1 MSIYRNQRGIE
12 MNIRE
17 RKKAAEEFYNRWAN
31 RGNERQDSQS
41 FWLDLLQNV
50 YGIENPVEYISFE
63 DSIQNMMDKTSF
75 IDGYIEKTKVLI
87 EQKGR
92 DRDLNKGIRQS
103 DGSYL
108 TPFQQA
114 LRYSASLPYSKRP
127 RWIIT
132 CNFKEFYIYDMEK
145 PNSEPAVVKLE
156 NLKNEYYRLEM
167 LVEKT
172 NIQIEKETKVSIKAG
187 ELIGKIY
194 DELLKQYK
202 EPENPDTLKSI
213 NQLCVRLVFCFYAED
228 AGLFGKKG
236 ILYDYLAEFSA
247 RHFRNAIIDLFEVLN
262 TKENERD
269 PYLDEKLERFPYV
282 NGDLF
287 KDTGIEIPR
296 FNERLREL
304 ILDNASSSFDWSEI
318 SPTIFGAVFE
328 STLNPEQRREGGMHY
343 TSIENIHKVIDPL
356 FLDDLKNE
364 LNEIKQYKQPAT
376 IRRRAKEFQKKLG
389 SLKFLDPAAGSG
401 NFLTETYLALRKLEN
416 EAIKLYMEDNVRFDV
431 ENLIQV
437 KLNQFYGIEINDFA
451 VSVAK
456 TALWIAESQMFE
468 ETQSIIY
475 ANMEFLPLES
485 YTNIV
490 QGNALEMNW
499 NEVIDKRELDYII
512 GNPPFVGA
520 RLMST
525 MQTNELREVFG
536 NLKGVGNLDYVAG
549 WYGKAAQFI
558 NQSNIKCAFVSTNS
572 ITQGQQVPILWKY
585 LMEEYNIVINFAY
598 RTFNWNSEAID
609 KAAVHCVIIGFS
621 QVENRDKK
629 IYVSKEQ
636 IELANNI
643 NGYLLNAPNIFIEN
657 RRSAISQ
664 VPKMVFGSM
673 PNDGGNLILTPEE
686 KNELIKN
693 FPQSK
698 QVIKRFVGARE
709 YINNI
714 ERYCLWIEPKDLKL
728 ISKINPIMERIKKV
742 KEHRLNSNRKDTQ
755 ELANKPYAF
764 GEIRQPKSDYL
775 IVPANSSENRRYI
788 PIGYLS
794 QDVIT
799 SNAALIVPNT
809 SKYHFAILSSNV
821 HMSWMRNVAGR
832 LKSDYRYSA
841 SIVYNNFPWI
851 QLTELQKE
859 RLSKTAD
866 NILKARALY
875 PEMSLADLYNELIMP
890 PELRKAHQDNDRLV
904 MHIYGM
910 DVRTTKE
917 SDAVEKL
924 FEMYNEMTKN
934 IS

>member
-1 MSIYRNQRGIE
+1 M
-12 MNIRE
+12 RE
-17 RKKAAEEFYNRWAN
+17 RRKAAEEFYQRWAN

-50 YGIENPVEYISFE
+50 YGIENPVEYITFE
-63 DSIQNMMDKTSF
+63 DSVQNMMDNTSF
-75 IDGYIEKTKVLI
+75 IDGYIEKTNVLI

-114 LRYSASLPYSKRP
+114 MRYSATLPYSKRP

-132 CNFKEFYIYDMEK
+132 CNFKEFYIYDMER
-145 PNSEPAVVKLE
+145 PNSEPAIVELR
-156 NLKNEYYRLEM
+156 NLKNEYYRLEI

-172 NIQIEKETKVSIKAG
+172 NTQIEKETKVSIQAG
-187 ELIGKIY
+187 ELVGEIY

-202 EPENPDTLKSI
+202 DPDDPHSLESI
-213 NQLCVRLVFCFYAED
+213 NQLSVRLVFCFYAED

-236 ILYDYLAEFSA
+236 LLHDYLSEFSA

-262 TKENERD
+262 TKEEDRD
-269 PYLDEKLERFPYV
+269 PYLDEMLAKFPYV

-287 KDTGIEIPR
+287 KDTNIEIPQ

-364 LNEIKQYKQPAT
+364 LNEMKQHKQPAT
-376 IRRRAKEFQKKLG
+376 IRKRAKEFQKKLG
-389 SLKFLDPAAGSG
+389 SLTFFDPAAGSG
-401 NFLTETYLALRKLEN
+401 NFLTETYLELRRLEN
-416 EAIKLYMEDNVRFDV
+416 EALKLYMEDNVILDV
-431 ENLIQV
+431 DDDLIHV
-437 KLNQFYGIEINDFA
+437 TLDQFYGIEINDFA

-468 ETQSIIY
+468 ETQSIVY
-475 ANMEFLPLES
+475 SNMEFLPLES

-490 QGNALEMNW
+490 EGNALEMNW
-499 NEVIDKRELDYII
+499 HDVVDKRDLNYII

-520 RLMST
+520 RLMTST
-525 MQTNELREVFG
+525 QTDELKKVFG
-536 NLKGVGNLDYVAG
+536 KLKGVGNLDYVAG

-558 NQSNIKCAFVSTNS
+558 NQTNIQCAFVSTNS

-585 LMEEYNIVINFAY
+585 LMEEYNIVINYAY
-598 RTFNWNSEAID
+598 RTFDWNSEAKD

-621 QVENRDKK
+621 QLNNKDKK
-629 IYVSKEQ
+629 IYVSDEQ
-636 IELANNI
+636 VDIVNNI
-643 NGYLLNAPNIFIEN
+643 NGYLLNAPNVYIEN
-657 RRSAISQ
+657 RRSTLDE

-686 KNELIKN
+686 RDKLIKN
-693 FPQSK
+693 YPQAK
-698 QVIKRFVGARE
+698 QVIKRFMGARE
-709 YINNI
+709 HINNI
-714 ERYCLWIEPKDLKL
+714 ERYCLWIEPQNLN
-728 ISKINPIMERIKKV
+728 IVSRINPIMDRLEKV
-742 KEHRLNSNRKDTQ
+742 KEHRSNSKRKSTQ
-755 ELANKPYAF
+755 ELAEIPYAF
-764 GEIRQPKSDYL
+764 GENRQPDSDYL
-775 IVPANSSENRRYI
+775 IVPRVSSENRRYI
-788 PIGYLS
+788 PIGYLNKS
-794 QDVIT
+794 VIA
-799 SNAALIVPNT
+799 SDAALIVPGA
-809 SKYHFAILSSNV
+809 KLYHFAILSSNV
-821 HMSWMRNVAGR
+821 HMSWMRAVAGR
-832 LKSDYRYSA
+832 LESRYRYSA
-841 SIVYNNFPWI
+841 SIVYNNFPWVS
-851 QLTELQKE
+851 LTEDQKKKLNE
-859 RLSKTAD
+859 TA
-866 NILKARALY
+866 NEILKARAKY

-904 MHIYGM
+904 MEIYGM
-910 DVRTTKE
+910 DVKTTKE

-924 FEMYNEMTKN
+924 FKMYNKMTK
-934 IS
+934 

>member
-1 MSIYRNQRGIE
+1 

-17 RKKAAEEFYNRWAN
+17 RKKAAEEFYKRWAN

-50 YGIENPVEYISFE
+50 YGIENPVEYIRFE

-145 PNSEPAVVKLE
+145 PNSEPAIIKLE

-187 ELIGKIY
+187 KLIGEIY

-202 EPENPDTLKSI
+202 DPENPDTLKSI

-236 ILYDYLAEFSA
+236 MLYNYLSEFNA
-247 RHFRNAIIDLFEVLN
+247 RHFRNAIIELFKVLN
-262 TKENERD
+262 TKEAERD
-269 PYLDEKLERFPYV
+269 PYLDETLARFPYV

-287 KDTGIEIPR
+287 KDMDIEIPQ

-304 ILDNASSSFDWSEI
+304 ILDNASSGFDWSEI

-328 STLNPEQRREGGMHY
+328 STLNPEQRRDGGMHY

-376 IRRRAKEFQKKLG
+376 IRRRAREFQKKLG

-416 EAIKLYMEDNVRFDV
+416 EALKLYMEDNVRLDV
-431 ENLIQV
+431 EEDLIQV
-437 KLNQFYGIEINDFA
+437 TLDQFYGIEINDFA

-475 ANMEFLPLES
+475 SNMEFLPLKS

-490 QGNALEMNW
+490 EGNALEMNW
-499 NEVIDKRELDYII
+499 HNIVDKRDLDYII

-525 MQTNELREVFG
+525 KQTNELKGVFG
-536 NLKGVGNLDYVAG
+536 KLKGVGNLDYVAG
-549 WYGKAAQFI
+549 WYGKAAKFI
-558 NQSNIKCAFVSTNS
+558 DKTNIKCAFVSTNS

-598 RTFNWNSEAID
+598 RTFNWNSEAKD
-609 KAAVHCVIIGFS
+609 KAAVDCVIIGFS
-621 QVENRDKK
+621 QVNNIDKK

-636 IELANNI
+636 IEPANNI
-643 NGYLLNAPNIFIEN
+643 NGYLLDAENIFITS
-657 RRSAISQ
+657 RTKPISNI
-664 VPKMVFGSM
+664 PKMGIGNK
-673 PNDGGNLILTPEE
+673 PIDGGNYLFTLEE
-686 KNELIKN
+686 KNEFIKEE
-693 FPQSK
+693 PQSEK
-698 QVIKRFVGARE
+698 WFKKWYGSKEF
-709 YINNI
+709 INQKP
-714 ERYCLWIEPKDLKL
+714 RYCLWLGDCPPNLL
-728 ISKINPIMERIKKV
+728 
-742 KEHRLNSNRKDTQ
+742 RKM
-755 ELANKPYAF
+755 
-764 GEIRQPKSDYL
+764 PKSLERVKAVRDYRLASKSPGTRKLAETPTRFHVENIPDSNFLL
-775 IVPANSSENRRYI
+775 IPRVSSERRRYI
-788 PIGYLS
+788 PIGFMTK
-794 QDVIT
+794 DVLT
-799 SNAALIVPNT
+799 SDSVLIVPNA
-809 SKYHFAILSSNV
+809 KLYHFAILSSNV
-821 HMSWMRNVAGR
+821 HMSWVRAVAGR
-832 LKSDYRYSA
+832 LESRYRYSA
-841 SIVYNNFPWI
+841 SIVYNNFPWVE
-851 QLTELQKE
+851 LTEDEKLKLKNTAQK
-859 RLSKTAD
+859 
-866 NILKARALY
+866 ILDARKLY
-875 PEMSLADLYNELIMP
+875 PESSLADLYDELTMP

-904 MHIYGM
+904 MEIYGM

-924 FEMYNEMTKN
+924 FKMYNEMTKN
-934 IS
+934 VNEE

>member
-1 MSIYRNQRGIE
+1 

-236 ILYDYLAEFSA
+236 ILYDYLSEFSA

-262 TKENERD
+262 TKEDERD
-269 PYLDEKLERFPYV
+269 PYLDETLARFPYV

-287 KDTGIEIPR
+287 KDTDIEIPQ

-304 ILDNASSSFDWSEI
+304 ILDNASSGFDWSEI

-328 STLNPEQRREGGMHY
+328 STLNPELRRDGGMHY

-416 EAIKLYMEDNVRFDV
+416 EAIKLYMEDNVRLDV

-490 QGNALEMNW
+490 QGNSLEMNW
-499 NEVIDKRELDYII
+499 NNVIDKRELDYII

-520 RLMST
+520 RLMSEK
-525 MQTNELREVFG
+525 QTNELKDVFG
-536 NLKGVGNLDYVAG
+536 KLNGVGNLDYVVG

-636 IELANNI
+636 VELANNI
-643 NGYLLNAPNIFIEN
+643 NGYLLDAPNVFIEN
-657 RRSAISQ
+657 RRSAISK
-664 VPKMVFGSM
+664 VPEMVFGSM

-686 KNELIKN
+686 KDELIKN
-693 FPQSK
+693 YPQSK
-698 QVIKRFVGARE
+698 QVIKRFVGSRE
-709 YINNI
+709 YINGI
-714 ERYCLWIEPKDLKL
+714 ERYCLWIEPKDLNL
-728 ISKINPIMERIKKV
+728 ISNINPIMERIKKV
-742 KEHRLNSNRKDTQ
+742 KEHRLNSKRKNTQ
-755 ELANKPYAF
+755 ELAKKPYAF
-764 GEIRQPKSDYL
+764 GEIRQPNTHYL
-775 IVPANSSENRRYI
+775 IVPRVSSENRRYI
-788 PIGYLS
+788 PIGYL
-794 QDVIT
+794 DKNVIA
-799 SNAALIVPNT
+799 SDAVLIIPNA

-821 HMSWMRNVAGR
+821 HMSWMRTVAGR

-851 QLTELQKE
+851 QLTEEQKE
-859 RLSKTAD
+859 KLTKTAD
-866 NILKARALY
+866 NILKARELY

-904 MHIYGM
+904 MRIYGM
-910 DVRTTKE
+910 DVRITKE

-924 FEMYNEMTKN
+924 FKMYNEMTKN

>member
-1 MSIYRNQRGIE
+1 
-12 MNIRE
+12 MNMRE
-17 RKKAAEEFYNRWAN
+17 RKKAAEEFYKRWAN

-50 YGIENPVEYISFE
+50 YGIENPVEYIRFE

-132 CNFKEFYIYDMEK
+132 SNFKEFYIYDMEK

-172 NIQIEKETKVSIKAG
+172 NIQIEKETKVSVKAG
-187 ELIGKIY
+187 ELIGEIY

-202 EPENPDTLKSI
+202 DPENPDTLKSI

-236 ILYDYLAEFSA
+236 MLYSYLSEFNV
-247 RHFRNAIIDLFEVLN
+247 RHFRNAIIDLFKVLN
-262 TKENERD
+262 TKEDNRD
-269 PYLDEKLERFPYV
+269 PYLDETLAKFPYV

-287 KDTGIEIPR
+287 KDTDIEIPQ
-296 FNERLREL
+296 FNEPLREL

-356 FLDDLKNE
+356 FLDELKNE
-364 LNEIKQYKQPAT
+364 LNEIKQLKQPGR
-376 IRRRAKEFQKKLG
+376 IRKRAKEFQKKLG
-389 SLKFLDPAAGSG
+389 SLTFLDPAAGSG

-416 EAIKLYMEDNVRFDV
+416 EALKLYMDDNVIFDV
-431 ENLIQV
+431 GEDLIQV
-437 KLNQFYGIEINDFA
+437 TLDQFYGIEINDFA

-468 ETQSIIY
+468 ETQNIIY
-475 ANMEFLPLES
+475 SNMEFLPLES

-499 NEVIDKRELDYII
+499 HNIVDKRDLDYII

-520 RLMST
+520 RLMT
-525 MQTNELREVFG
+525 TKQTDELKEVFG
-536 NLKGVGNLDYVAG
+536 ELKGVGNLDYVAG
-549 WYGKAAQFI
+549 WYGKTAQFI
-558 NQSNIKCAFVSTNS
+558 DQTNIKCAFVSTNS

-585 LMEEYNIVINFAY
+585 LMEKYKIVINFAY
-598 RTFNWNSEAID
+598 HTFDWNSEAID

-621 QVENRDKK
+621 QVENKNKK
-629 IYVSKEQ
+629 IFISKEQ
-636 IELANNI
+636 IEIANNI
-643 NGYLLNAPNIFIEN
+643 NGYLLDAPNVFIEN

-664 VPKMVFGSM
+664 VPEMIFGSM

-686 KNELIKN
+686 KDELIKN
-693 FPQSK
+693 YPQST
-698 QVIKRFVGARE
+698 QVIRRFVGSRE

-714 ERYCLWIEPKDLKL
+714 ERYCLWIESKDLNL
-728 ISKINPIMERIKKV
+728 ISNIKPIMERIKKV
-742 KEHRLNSNRKDTQ
+742 KEHRLNSKRKNTQ
-755 ELANKPYAF
+755 ELAKKPYAF
-764 GEIRQPKSDYL
+764 GEIRQPNTHYL
-775 IVPANSSENRRYI
+775 IVPRVSSENRRYI
-788 PIGYLS
+788 PIGYL
-794 QDVIT
+794 DKNVIA
-799 SNAALIVPNT
+799 SDAVLIIPNA

-821 HMSWMRNVAGR
+821 HMSWMRTVAGR

-841 SIVYNNFPWI
+841 TIVYNNFPWVE
-851 QLTELQKE
+851 LTEQQKE
-859 RLSKTAD
+859 KLTKTAD
-866 NILKARALY
+866 NILKARELY
-875 PEMSLADLYNELIMP
+875 PEMSLAELYNELIMP

-904 MHIYGM
+904 MRIYGM

-924 FEMYNEMTKN
+924 FKMYNE
-934 IS
+934 I